1 MRGSKAARYV
11 NTITRKKQGGGDKK
25 SGLVP
30 RVSHG
35 FGFRSRY
42 VRRRGLGNSYTTKN
56 FISRTNQLTGRIGS
70 TIKLRYRRR

>member
-42 VRRRGLGNSYTTKN
+42 VRRRGLGNSSTT
-56 FISRTNQLTGRIGS
+56 
-70 TIKLRYRRR
+70 